1 MENQFLPKILLIKIL
16 FIKIYFSFFFTH
28 IFRKSIRY
36 IVDQRCETT
45 FKESERSASIPFLL
59 RPRRAIEVA
68 LQPAMVIESP
78 SGLANHRTSIAI
90 RRYPKRFV
98 CAIVS
103 ASAATCCFCS
113 MRRRKPAIIIMANT
127 PALSRFPPFLFISS
141 LRAASSL
148 LLFARLFHVHSIFL
162 DFPSQLLFALLFLWS
177 FSFRGTLRGQ
187 RTSKCFEKFAVKET
201 RFCEDAGTNKRE
213 NNIVTRAAKN

>member
-1 MENQFLPKILLIKIL
+1 MSNWTFGKSISPQNFTYKNIITYTYKNIIFP
-16 FIKIYFSFFFTH
+16 FFTH

-45 FKESERSASIPFLL
+45 FKASERSTSIPFLL

-98 CAIVS
+98 CAIAS
-103 ASAATCCFCS
+103 GASAATCCFCS
-113 MRRRKPAIIIMANT
+113 MRGRKPAIIIMANT

-148 LLFARLFHVHSIFL
+148 PLFARLFHVHSIFL
-162 DFPSQLLFALLFLWS
+162 DFRPSRHSYSSRYYFFGPPRFAALCVDKG
-177 FSFRGTLRGQ
+177 RANA
-187 RTSKCFEKFAVKET
+187 SK
-201 RFCEDAGTNKRE
+201 NLP
-213 NNIVTRAAKN
+213 